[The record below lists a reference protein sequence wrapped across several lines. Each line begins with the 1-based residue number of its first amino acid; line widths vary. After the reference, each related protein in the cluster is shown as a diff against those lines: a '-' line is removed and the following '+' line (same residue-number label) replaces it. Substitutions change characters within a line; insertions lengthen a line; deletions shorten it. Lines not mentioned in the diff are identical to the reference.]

1 MRVMRPF
8 IAYQQRVNVA
18 TLEAITESEAARQQY
33 VITQVAY
40 VITQVATM
48 AEIRRLERRLTS
60 LNSGGPVSS
69 HQTSS
74 GESVADTSIS
84 IGESE

>member
-1 MRVMRPF
+1 MRLMRPF
-8 IAYQQRVNVA
+8 TVYQQRVNIAVF
-18 TLEAITESEAARQQY
+18 EAVREDGDARRESML
-33 VITQVAY
+33 TQA
-40 VITQVATM
+40 ATM

-69 HQTSS
+69 HQTRS

>member
-8 IAYQQRVNVA
+8 TAYQQRVNIAVFEAVREDGDARREFMLTQAA
-18 TLEAITESEAARQQY
+18 TL
-33 VITQVAY
+33 
-40 VITQVATM
+40 
-48 AEIRRLERRLTS
+48 AEIRRLERRLTYS
-60 LNSGGPVSS
+60 NPEGPMSS
-69 HQTSS
+69 HQTRS